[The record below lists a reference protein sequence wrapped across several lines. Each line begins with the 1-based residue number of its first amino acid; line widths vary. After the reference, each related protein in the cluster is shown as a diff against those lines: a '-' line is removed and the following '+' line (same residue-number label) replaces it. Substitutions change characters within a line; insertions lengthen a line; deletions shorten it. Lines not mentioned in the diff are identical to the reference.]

1 MISIQ
6 IHGSAIDTTDDRYRA
21 EEAALAVFAKAGCTP
36 RQAETEYQWQFAEG
50 GDESG
55 MTGLAKVWARARDA
69 AEAAACEGWANPWA
83 CEISMHA

>member
-21 EEAALAVFAKAGCTP
+21 EDAALTVFAAGGCTP
-36 RQAETEYQWQFAEG
+36 RQAETEYQRQFDQL
-50 GDESG
+50 GDEVG
-55 MTGLAKVWARARDA
+55 MTGLAAVWIRARDA
-69 AEAAACEGWANPWA
+69 AASAASEGWHNPNG